1 MAKRMAIIQSGK
13 FYVWSLTWKDV
24 ESAFQFQG
32 EYYEN
37 YLLPSELFEK
47 NLIGKKMYTNLI
59 NNYNISTLKINNKNS
74 MQALL
79 DYLQNP
85 AIVSEIKKLIFAY
98 NVSLSCNDT
107 NDNDINKWINQCYE
121 IIGNNINDLEKHRD
135 QQMFFRTT
143 KIDDETLQIYA
154 AISGMDMALHNFDNP
169 FSLIILEDRPD
180 KVSEEFESIWNG
192 YLNMFNLFQFKENS
206 LFMTTKGIEK
216 NLYNEFFKN
225 ENIIYEVKEEVL
237 VNEYW
242 EENKEYVD
250 EIMNNLIKALV
261 ENNVDNPDEIGYELI
276 NEDEEVIAL
285 CEIAWIN
292 KKVAILTEE
301 QEEFKETFNSNGWN
315 YYIITQDETNF
326 KEILEKLK

>member
-1 MAKRMAIIQSGK
+1 MEA
-13 FYVWSLTWKDV
+13 
-24 ESAFQFQG
+24 
-32 EYYEN
+32 
-37 YLLPSELFEK
+37 
-47 NLIGKKMYTNLI
+47 
-59 NNYNISTLKINNKNS
+59 
-74 MQALL
+74 
-79 DYLQNP
+79 
-85 AIVSEIKKLIFAY
+85 
-98 NVSLSCNDT
+98 
-107 NDNDINKWINQCYE
+107 
-121 IIGNNINDLEKHRD
+121 
-135 QQMFFRTT
+135 
-143 KIDDETLQIYA
+143 
-154 AISGMDMALHNFDNP
+154 
-169 FSLIILEDRPD
+169 
-180 KVSEEFESIWNG
+180 
-192 YLNMFNLFQFKENS
+192 
-206 LFMTTKGIEK
+206 
-216 NLYNEFFKN
+216 
-225 ENIIYEVKEEVL
+225 KEEVL